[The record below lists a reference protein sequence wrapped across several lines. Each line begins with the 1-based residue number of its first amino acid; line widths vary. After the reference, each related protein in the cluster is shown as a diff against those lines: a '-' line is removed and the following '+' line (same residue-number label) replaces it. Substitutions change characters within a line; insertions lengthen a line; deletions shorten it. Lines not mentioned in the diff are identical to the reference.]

1 MGRLPEEGV
10 SCGGLRSKE
19 RMWGEEFM
27 VRVLRLRLSWLG
39 EKREESCWSG
49 VRRGVRV
56 DRGLRS
62 SSIME
67 M

>member
-10 SCGGLRSKE
+10 ACGELRSEE

-27 VRVLRLRLSWLG
+27 VRVLGWQL
-39 EKREESCWSG
+39 REESCWSG
-49 VRRGVRV
+49 VKRGMRV
-56 DRGLRS
+56 GRGLRS
-62 SSIME
+62 SSITE